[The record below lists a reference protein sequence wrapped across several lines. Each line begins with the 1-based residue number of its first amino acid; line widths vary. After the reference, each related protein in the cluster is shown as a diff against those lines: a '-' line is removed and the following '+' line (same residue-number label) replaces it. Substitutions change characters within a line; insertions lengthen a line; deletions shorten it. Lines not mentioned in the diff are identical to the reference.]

1 MSRDFNQVYMSPAL
15 NDFKDDFKEK
25 WSLEEYNSINDPLVF
40 FGMYGQ
46 QDVDIFLKHK
56 GPKVVVWGGN
66 DMHAP
71 QLNLV
76 KDYVDRGDAF
86 TFAPPGEFDRT
97 LNQFNIKHKVVYIP
111 NKDYSKFKASPL
123 GENIYIYM
131 GRPDNP
137 RPDYFKFNEVVDPLV
152 KVFGKDRVKWVIQ
165 NESAT
170 LPMDQLIEKYYNDC
184 FVFVKPHERG
194 GVTTMYDLA
203 HMGRKTIGKGE
214 TNLPNFIEYSDI
226 KNLLDLI
233 MEESKFIGKVREDVA
248 TSLNNHFIGDE
259 WLNLNYWK

>member
-25 WSLEEYNSINDPLVF
+25 WSLEEYNNINDPLVF

-111 NKDYSKFKASPL
+111 NKDYSKFKVCP
-123 GENIYIYM
+123 Y
-131 GRPDNP
+131 R
-137 RPDYFKFNEVVDPLV
+137 
-152 KVFGKDRVKWVIQ
+152 
-165 NESAT
+165 T
-170 LPMDQLIEKYYNDC
+170 ND
-184 FVFVKPHERG
+184 EG
-194 GVTTMYDLA
+194 Q
-203 HMGRKTIGKGE
+203 
-214 TNLPNFIEYSDI
+214 
-226 KNLLDLI
+226 LDLNGPYD
-233 MEESKFIGKVREDVA
+233 IGGAGR
-248 TSLNNHFIGDE
+248 GE
-259 WLNLNYWK
+259 WWDYCE